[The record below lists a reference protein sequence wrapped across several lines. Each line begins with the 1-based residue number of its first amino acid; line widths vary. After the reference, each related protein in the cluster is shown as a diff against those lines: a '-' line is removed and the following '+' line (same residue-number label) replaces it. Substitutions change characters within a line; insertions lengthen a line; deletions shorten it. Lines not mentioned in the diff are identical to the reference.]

1 MIKLNILIILTHL
14 RKDGINMLYRFAH
27 KTGVYVVEVV
37 DDASDQVL
45 VKVVQVIKHP
55 RQGDLHS
62 PNEVEGVFFHE
73 RKALSL
79 YEKRYTT
86 QSKLKPFE
94 GERQDYTASLQQA
107 LTKLEREMQETDT
120 PYTRAALQCLANLKV
135 DYERQY
141 KVAFE

>member
-1 MIKLNILIILTHL
+1 
-14 RKDGINMLYRFAH
+14 MLYRFAH
-27 KTGVYVVEVV
+27 KSGVYAVEVV
-37 DDASDQVL
+37 DDTSDQVL

-55 RQGDLHS
+55 KQGDLHS

-94 GERQDYTASLQQA
+94 GEVQDYTVSLQQA
-107 LTKLEREMQETDT
+107 LTKLEHDLQESDT
-120 PYTRAALQCLANLKV
+120 AYSRAALQCLNNLKV
-135 DYERQY
+135 DYTRQY
-141 KVAFE
+141 KVDFK